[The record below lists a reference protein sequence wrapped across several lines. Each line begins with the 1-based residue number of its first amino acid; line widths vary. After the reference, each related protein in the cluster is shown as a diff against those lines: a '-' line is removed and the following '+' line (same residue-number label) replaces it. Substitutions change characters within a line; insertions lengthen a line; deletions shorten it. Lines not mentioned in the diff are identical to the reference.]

1 LQKPF
6 ETASRRASAPES
18 GHVANVSSLSVGVF
32 GTPFFGLYS
41 ASKFAVEALT
51 TITLFLHVAAR
62 GDEQPLVSPK
72 LVACGSKARLL
83 T

>member
-1 LQKPF
+1 
-6 ETASRRASAPES
+6 
-18 GHVANVSSLSVGVF
+18 VGVF

-62 GDEQPLVSPK
+62 GGEQPLVSPR
-72 LVACGSKARLL
+72 LVACGSIARVL